1 MLFGKKKEKPVD
13 TPEPE
18 NLPSSQDIIVHNMP
32 SPSRLS
38 GSFSDSQ
45 KSAASGFGLE
55 AAPQKQ
61 NFKTVGFLIIGGGI
75 IFIGIIVYLSYRF
88 IISPTAGNNQVVQP
102 VVSEQKKIAT
112 TVPTAIISSSVPT
125 TTPVIIATS
134 TSVEIAT
141 STNATS
147 TPMNEELSG
156 QDGSNL
162 PPLLDSDNDGLIDD
176 EEVLLGTSATST
188 DSDGDK
194 YSDSAEIAKGYDPA
208 GPKKLIDNPNIANYS
223 NKTFNY
229 SVLYPKAWTVKSLA
243 EDATVIFMAPE
254 DSLIQISV
262 QDNPDKAGILG
273 WYESSFPGTT
283 ATYDQLL
290 SGSGWDGI
298 MGTDNLNFY
307 LTDSAH
313 KNIYVVSYIPAVSNR
328 LVYPNIFKLMINSL
342 IIK

>member
-1 MLFGKKKEKPVD
+1 MIFGKKKEKPVD
-13 TPEPE
+13 APEPE

-38 GSFSDSQ
+38 GSFPDSQ
-45 KSAASGFGLE
+45 KPAAGSFGLE
-55 AAPQKQ
+55 AVPQKQ
-61 NFKTVGFLIIGGGI
+61 NFKAVGFLIIGGGV
-75 IFIGIIVYLSYRF
+75 IFIGVLIYLSYYF
-88 IISPTAGNNQVVQP
+88 IISPTAGNNQVAQTT
-102 VVSEQKKIAT
+102 VSEQKKTAT
-112 TVPTAIISSSVPT
+112 TAPTAVIPSSVPT

-134 TSVEIAT
+134 TSMEIAT
-141 STNATS
+141 STSATS
-147 TPMNEELSG
+147 TLMNEELSG

-162 PPLLDSDNDGLIDD
+162 PPLLDSDSDGLIDD
-176 EEVLLGTSATST
+176 EEALLGTSATST

-194 YSDSAEIAKGYDPA
+194 YSDFAELAQGYDPA
-208 GPKKLIDNPNIANYS
+208 SSKKIADNPNLAVYS
-223 NKTFNY
+223 NQTFNY
-229 SVLYPKAWTVKSLA
+229 SIIYPKSWEEKSLA
-243 EDATVIFMAPE
+243 EDATVVFMASE

-313 KNIYVVSYIPAVSNR
+313 KNIYVISYIPAVAGR